1 MPIFDPKNKTNVNGV
16 LDVDS
21 EFYNYF
27 DEIDKEFLTKIEDD
41 WCSDQSKSFKFKL
54 N

>member
-1 MPIFDPKNKTNVNGV
+1 MNVYGV

-27 DEIDKEFLTKIEDD
+27 DEIDKEFLTKI
-41 WCSDQSKSFKFKL
+41 CNIISIKF
-54 N
+54 